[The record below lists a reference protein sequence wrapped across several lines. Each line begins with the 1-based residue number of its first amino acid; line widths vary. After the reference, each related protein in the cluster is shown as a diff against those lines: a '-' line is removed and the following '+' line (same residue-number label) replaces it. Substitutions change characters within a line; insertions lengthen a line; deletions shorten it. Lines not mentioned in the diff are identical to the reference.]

1 MQTGGGDIICHVQL
15 LHYINR
21 LQSEMLSL
29 QEELKELAKEK
40 SELVETH
47 ARDIGEYEAQL
58 TALRHKTTELQE
70 MVVAVLL

>member
-1 MQTGGGDIICHVQL
+1 
-15 LHYINR
+15 
-21 LQSEMLSL
+21 MLSL